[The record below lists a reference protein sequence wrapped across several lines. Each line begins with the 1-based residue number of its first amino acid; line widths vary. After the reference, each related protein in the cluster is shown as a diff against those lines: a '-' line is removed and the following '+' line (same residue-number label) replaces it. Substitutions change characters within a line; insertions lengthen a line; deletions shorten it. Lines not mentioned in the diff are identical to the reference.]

1 MEHTSLRRG
10 AYRLAPLQKQLRL
23 LLNPLLAAQ
32 PDQGGNLALH
42 YAASSGVST
51 ACAVACA
58 LAFMDGLEW
67 ANKTGRTPLEIARLE
82 GHSGLAE
89 VLSGMLNRRHNE
101 LHLCFGAGAAQEA
114 EQLRLL
120 ACRPELA
127 AQKDPEG
134 NLPLHLAATAGAAVA
149 AVEECMRI
157 FPDAP
162 RIRNGDGFLPHQ
174 LALEHGHRALAE
186 ALAGRAG
193 KLMPKKPVRS
203 LLNTSTS
210 TLNTTPAGGEVN
222 DAVEAALSTG
232 DAPTVPRPASPV
244 IRAEPA
250 PVEGVGG

>member
-1 MEHTSLRRG
+1 
-10 AYRLAPLQKQLRL
+10 
-23 LLNPLLAAQ
+23 
-32 PDQGGNLALH
+32 
-42 YAASSGVST
+42 
-51 ACAVACA
+51 
-58 LAFMDGLEW
+58 
-67 ANKTGRTPLEIARLE
+67 
-82 GHSGLAE
+82 
-89 VLSGMLNRRHNE
+89 
-101 LHLCFGAGAAQEA
+101 
-114 EQLRLL
+114 
-120 ACRPELA
+120 
-127 AQKDPEG
+127 
-134 NLPLHLAATAGAAVA
+134 
-149 AVEECMRI
+149 MRI